1 MYYTISDAKRDFRL
15 GYLGQCVIERS
26 VLSAGWRVKVGPE
39 RNQVLHP
46 LVDARSKEWRL
57 FKSLD
62 AAVSALESIGF
73 QVDALSVESI
83 S

>member
-1 MYYTISDAKRDFRL
+1 MYYTMADAKRDFRL
-15 GYLGQCVIERS
+15 GYLGQYVIERN
-26 VLSAGWRVKVGPE
+26 VLAAGWRVKVGPE

-62 AAVSALESIGF
+62 AAVSSLEEIGF
-73 QVDALSVESI
+73 EVNILG
-83 S
+83 